1 MRGLLRWHMDS
12 GTDGI
17 VALGTTGEASVMS
30 VAERQLVLDITVEEV
45 GGKVPVVAGTS
56 SVNPAVVIEQ
66 AAQVCSEAEVDSTR
80 LDSAGRVGY
89 CLKEGQRF
97 DSPSLTRYVCSVC

>member
-1 MRGLLRWHMDS
+1 MLEQIDEEALRGLLRWHLDS

-17 VALGTTGEASVMS
+17 VALGTTGEASVLS

-56 SVNPAVVIEQ
+56 SVNPVVVIEQ
-66 AAQVCSEAEVDSTR
+66 SKQVIN
-80 LDSAGRVGY
+80 Y
-89 CLKEGQRF
+89 F
-97 DSPSLTRYVCSVC
+97 I